1 MKSVRE
7 EERKTIRNT
16 KRNHGGLKSIKKQ
29 RFGRK
34 NRFRTESFMLRAKEL
49 HFCKLC
55 V

>member
-1 MKSVRE
+1 MKSIRE

-29 RFGRK
+29 WFGRK